1 MSETTAKHKEEAPGT
16 VKAAVLTVSDSKS
29 NNAEKEKDTSG
40 QYISDALKGA
50 GHDVVSYKIVPDD
63 EASIIEAI
71 DYIIE
76 NRAPDAIITTGGT
89 GISKRDVTIEAVSG
103 MLEKVLEGFGELFR
117 SKSGERIGTAVV
129 ASRALAGVSNGTV
142 IFSLPGS
149 PDAVRT
155 GMDII
160 LKEIAHIVKHARE

>member
-1 MSETTAKHKEEAPGT
+1 MSETTNRHKQEAPST
-16 VKAAVLTVSDSKS
+16 IKAAVLTVSDSKS
-29 NNAEKEKDTSG
+29 KKEEEDTSG
-40 QYISDALKGA
+40 RLISDSLKGA

-63 EASIIEAI
+63 EGSIIETI

-76 NRAPDAIITTGGT
+76 NQSPDAIITTGGT

-103 MLEKVLEGFGELFR
+103 MLEKTLEGFGELFR
-117 SKSGERIGTAVV
+117 SKSSESIGTAAV
-129 ASRALAGVSNGTV
+129 ATRALAGVSNGIV

-149 PDAVRT
+149 PDAVKT

-160 LKEIAHIVKHARE
+160 LKELAHIVKHAKE

>member
-1 MSETTAKHKEEAPGT
+1 MSDTTAKHKEEAPGT

-29 NNAEKEKDTSG
+29 NNAGKDTSG

-71 DYIIE
+71 EHIIE
-76 NRAPDAIITTGGT
+76 NQSPDAIITTGGT
-89 GISKRDVTIEAVSG
+89 GISRRDVTIEAVSAL
-103 MLEKVLEGFGELFR
+103 LEKVLDGFGELFR
-117 SKSGERIGTAVV
+117 KESSKRIGTAAV
-129 ASRALAGVSNGTV
+129 ATRALAGVSNGTV

-149 PDAVRT
+149 PDAVKT

>member
-1 MSETTAKHKEEAPGT
+1 MSETTVKHKEEAPGI
-16 VKAAVLTVSDSKS
+16 VKVAVLTVSDSKS
-29 NNAEKEKDTSG
+29 NNAKKDTSG

-50 GHDVVSYKIVPDD
+50 GHEVVSYKIVPDD

-76 NRAPDAIITTGGT
+76 NQAPDAIITTGGT

-103 MLEKVLEGFGELFR
+103 MLEKVLDGFGELFR
-117 SKSGERIGTAVV
+117 SKSAERIGAGAV
-129 ASRALAGVSNGTV
+129 ATRALAGVSNGTV

-149 PDAVRT
+149 PDAVKT